1 MPPQRYNN
9 GFEFKDT
16 VKQDNEYTYDKNGN
30 LTKDL
35 NKNITGIQYNILNLP
50 SHISFADGSHIVYE
64 YAADGRKVRT
74 THTINN
80 NVTSTVYCGNAVY
93 ENGSLKMLLN
103 ESGYYSFQDN
113 KFHFYI
119 KDHQGNVRVVAD
131 ETGKVDE
138 VNDYYPFGGLMSNAC
153 NNVQPYKYNGKELDR
168 KGGLDWYDYGA
179 RHYDAAIGRWHVVD
193 PMVEKYYGVS
203 PYVYCFND
211 PVKFIDPSGEKPTI
225 YEAALISKHVYGDKV
240 ELTGGWKVSSKGYQG
255 MTSRSGFQSAL
266 YERTIDGVTEY
277 TYATAGTQLTDWGDL
292 KEDVTQLWGNTKQ
305 YDEST
310 KMAERLAGDLK
321 DAELTFVGHS
331 LGGGLAAANA
341 LKTDKD
347 AITFNPA
354 AITGATKEA
363 LGLPSSTRQGS
374 ILNVVV
380 KGEIVDYM
388 QSSAGLKPDGQR
400 YELKASYLPFKTEAN
415 TLLRIRNHSIDT
427 VIKKLK

>member
-1 MPPQRYNN
+1 
-9 GFEFKDT
+9 
-16 VKQDNEYTYDKNGN
+16 
-30 LTKDL
+30 
-35 NKNITGIQYNILNLP
+35 
-50 SHISFADGSHIVYE
+50 
-64 YAADGRKVRT
+64 
-74 THTINN
+74 
-80 NVTSTVYCGNAVY
+80 
-93 ENGSLKMLLN
+93 
-103 ESGYYSFQDN
+103 
-113 KFHFYI
+113 
-119 KDHQGNVRVVAD
+119 
-131 ETGKVDE
+131 